1 MQHLTVPKN
10 ARERFGKFWSYA
22 RSKWTQQSFGV
33 TSSSGCATVTGTPS
47 VNSGS
52 NTKTNHHRGVA
63 FRHPRNLT
71 GGNIMKVSIT
81 VDLDNDTKSIDE
93 CGEELVEILTRYV
106 GKIEDGSIRYYQ
118 DEVFTVYDLN
128 GNNVGQIVIDTHI
141 I

>member
-1 MQHLTVPKN
+1 
-10 ARERFGKFWSYA
+10 
-22 RSKWTQQSFGV
+22 
-33 TSSSGCATVTGTPS
+33 
-47 VNSGS
+47 
-52 NTKTNHHRGVA
+52 
-63 FRHPRNLT
+63 
-71 GGNIMKVSIT
+71 MKVSIT